1 MWNELHPSDRAAHQI
16 ADAKRFS
23 RTAVLL
29 SVTPTQ
35 LQPRSAGATL
45 LLLNAVL
52 GPKRPSVVK
61 GDAFE
66 CGNPPT
72 GSARDRFAVKF
83 YLVAILFLIF
93 DVEAVFIY
101 PWAVV
106 LSDSLKG
113 ANSLSGDLVLLEMV
127 VFVAV
132 IVVGL
137 AYAWRKGAV
146 ELGLVAHVADDEAV
160 EPAAERHLHI
170 HRWVSSSST
179 RRSC

>member
-1 MWNELHPSDRAAHQI
+1 MLRDHLPLLI
-16 ADAKRFS
+16 AVVL
-23 RTAVLL
+23 AVGL
-29 SVTPTQ
+29 
-35 LQPRSAGATL
+35 GATL

-127 VFVAV
+127 V
-132 IVVGL
+132 
-137 AYAWRKGAV
+137 
-146 ELGLVAHVADDEAV
+146 
-160 EPAAERHLHI
+160 
-170 HRWVSSSST
+170 
-179 RRSC
+179 